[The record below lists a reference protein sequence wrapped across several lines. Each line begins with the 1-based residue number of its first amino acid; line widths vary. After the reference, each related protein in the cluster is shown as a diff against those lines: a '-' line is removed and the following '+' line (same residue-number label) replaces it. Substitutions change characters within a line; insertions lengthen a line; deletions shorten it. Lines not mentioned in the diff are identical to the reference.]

1 MMIKLGEFFYVTLP
15 ENNGH
20 RTRKWM
26 VGIRLFPFRMAYFQG
41 RTVSFREGISSA
53 SPICLVKGCGL
64 LFSLYYI
71 VTNVGRQ
78 WGHPHH
84 LLHIPLLQ
92 EDSFELLRSQAV
104 ILMIRR
110 LSQKADAEKKTG
122 GNERQQSQRRQ

>member
-1 MMIKLGEFFYVTLP
+1 MKIKRDDFSYVTLP
-15 ENNGH
+15 ENNSLS
-20 RTRKWM
+20 TRKWM

-41 RTVSFREGISSA
+41 RTVSFREGISSS

-64 LFSLYYI
+64 LFPYI
-71 VTNVGRQ
+71 VKDVGRQ